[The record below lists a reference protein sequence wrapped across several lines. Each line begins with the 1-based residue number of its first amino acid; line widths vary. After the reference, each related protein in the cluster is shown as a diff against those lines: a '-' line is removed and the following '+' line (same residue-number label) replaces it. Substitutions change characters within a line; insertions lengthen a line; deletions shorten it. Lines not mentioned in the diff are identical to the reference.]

1 MNVFEE
7 KGITHLDLHG
17 IKHLDVS
24 DEVIDFIYQ
33 FQDKIPLMIICG
45 NSNRMI
51 ELVKNS
57 LNSNSIVF
65 SSPRFGIIRVEKL
78 RTTQIYSFSKN
89 NSQMKN

>member
-1 MNVFEE
+1 MKVTEE
-7 KGITHLDLHG
+7 NGITHLDLHG
-17 IKHLDVS
+17 LKHADVA
-24 DEVIDFIYQ
+24 DEVIDFVFQYQ
-33 FQDKIPLMIICG
+33 KKIPLMIICG

-78 RTTQIYSFSKN
+78 
-89 NSQMKN
+89 